1 MTRQQFVKYVESTQ
15 RPLRRFLTA
24 LCCGDSYLA
33 DDIAQDTYLKAYLS
47 CEEIRDENKFSAW
60 VFRIAYN
67 SFISHC
73 RSRKPTVDIDE
84 AVAAKSS
91 DKADSSFKYQAL
103 YNALDRLSEKERTS
117 ILLFYLQ
124 GYSIKEIAEIIES
137 SPEAVKQQLS
147 RGRNHLRDLLEN
159 I

>member
-1 MTRQQFVKYVESTQ
+1 MNRQQFVKHVESTQ

-24 LCCGDSYLA
+24 LCCGDSPLA
-33 DDIAQDTYLKAYLS
+33 DDIAQDAYIKAYLS

-60 VFRIAYN
+60 IFRIAYN

-73 RSRKPTVDIDE
+73 RSRKPTADIDE
-84 AVAAKSS
+84 AIQLKGS
-91 DKADSSFKYQAL
+91 DRADSSFRYQEL
-103 YNALDRLSEKERTS
+103 YTALDKLSEKERTS